1 MKVSTPRP
9 GRVGVVVSV
18 MVVLMPLVG
27 GAEYVPVNFVVVWE
41 KAWECAQGIN
51 CEMMVSRR

>member
-27 GAEYVPVNFVVVWE
+27 RAEYVPVNFVVALE

-51 CEMMVSRR
+51 CEMTVSRR